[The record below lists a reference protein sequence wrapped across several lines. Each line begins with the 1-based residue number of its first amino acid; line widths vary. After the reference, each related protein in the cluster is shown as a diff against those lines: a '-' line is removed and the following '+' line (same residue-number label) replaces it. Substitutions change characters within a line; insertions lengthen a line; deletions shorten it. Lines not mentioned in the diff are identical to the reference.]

1 MITKKLLIITPTTL
15 AMFSLFRES
24 YLYKSSSY
32 VWARLILE
40 ATVLQCFRRTL
51 FINDFDLGEQRIE
64 LLLVCFISLV

>member
-1 MITKKLLIITPTTL
+1 MITKKLPIVTPTTL

-32 VWARLILE
+32 VWSRLILE

-51 FINDFDLGEQRIE
+51 LINGFDLDEKTI
-64 LLLVCFISLV
+64 